1 VAEKLLINNIT
12 IDEFR
17 QLLNELIIESKESF
31 EIPDFEIS
39 ILQTQKI
46 LGVTYPTIKSYMEE
60 GYLVNISKDGRRAKF
75 NFYNVLELRKTNIRY
90 KRFRN
95 LNP

>member
-1 VAEKLLINNIT
+1 MEDLLIKQIT
-12 IDEFR
+12 TDELR
-17 QLLNELIIESKESF
+17 QLISEACQELNIMADV
-31 EIPDFEIS
+31 PDFEVSIS
-39 ILQTQKI
+39 QAEKI

-60 GYLVNISKDGRRAKF
+60 GYLANVSKDGRRAKF